1 MATYSF
7 VPGLV
12 EKIPHRLM
20 LTGTP
25 VLNRPVE
32 MFTLLRALKPAEY
45 DNFFRYAKRYCGA
58 EQTGYGWDFGGA
70 TNQAELRERL
80 KDVMIRREK
89 DQVLTDLPA
98 KRRVTVDVELS
109 NQKEYDRA
117 EFGGR
122 RALKAAIKTHDHAA
136 ALTLL
141 NDLRKLAGEGKVKT
155 ALEWLENMLEGG
167 GSVIVFAHHKHI
179 LDALEAGLA
188 ELGVRTVRVDGDV
201 PVVARQQAVD
211 DFQAGLARVF
221 LGTPGAAG
229 VGLTLTKAQDVLF
242 VEREWTPSE
251 EEQAEDRAHRIG
263 QTGSVT
269 AWYLNAAGTVDEHFE
284 ALVSAKRRVIKNLMA
299 GVDEEEDDGEL
310 FWAMANA
317 VAMGDDR

>member
-1 MATYSF
+1 MPTYQF

-12 EKIPHRLM
+12 EKIPHRLL

-32 MFTLLRALKPAEY
+32 AFTLLRALRPAEY
-45 DNFFRYAKRYCGA
+45 DNFFGYAKRYCGA
-58 EQTGYGWDFGGA
+58 YNNGYGWNFNGA
-70 TNQAELRERL
+70 SNQAELREKLR
-80 KDVMIRREK
+80 DVMIRREK
-89 DQVLTDLPA
+89 DQVLTDLPE

-109 NQKEYDRA
+109 NQKAYEKVSRT
-117 EFGGR
+117 GR
-122 RALKAAIKTHDHAA
+122 KELEDAIKTGNKAG
-136 ALTLL
+136 ALVIL
-141 NDLRKLAGEGKVKT
+141 NELRKLAGEGKIEAAV
-155 ALEWLENMLEGG
+155 EWLENMLDGG
-167 GSVIVFAHHKHI
+167 GSVIVFAHHKFV
-179 LDALEAGLA
+179 LDAIEGHLIELEIP
-188 ELGVRTVRVDGDV
+188 TVRVDGDV
-201 PVVARQQAVD
+201 PVAARQQAVD
-211 DFQAGLARVF
+211 DFQAGRARVF

-284 ALVSAKRRVIKNLMA
+284 ALVSAKRRVIKNMMA
-299 GVDEEEDDGEL
+299 GIDEETDDGEL

-317 VAMGDDR
+317 VAMGDDK